1 MNKNSNLTEGG
12 FCFRATG
19 IGSVP
24 FVDVRQTCLHILK
37 CLPEI
42 PFWPQLVK
50 RSHVEDMHIQFS
62 EGLPL
67 LEIVK
72 DKRALIVS
80 PDHRESELVTFYDH
94 FLAEDLD
101 HFAISEAYAPGLGE
115 LRRLIQEHP
124 EKYGPYIKGH
134 SVGPITFA
142 AGITVPDGKSLL
154 YDPELLEAMVKG
166 LSIKALWQVR
176 EMKRS
181 GKKAIIFLDEPYLS
195 GYGSA
200 FSPIERHVVISLLKE
215 LIGYVR
221 ERSEALM
228 GIHCCGNTDWSMV
241 MEAGPDIVSF
251 DAFEYMDFFLLYPD
265 HITRFLQEGGII
277 AWGVVPTS
285 AYTGKESVEDIF
297 LKLERGLNR
306 AYELG
311 LDKEQVIRNSI
322 LTPSCGMGSMDESST
337 FRVLDLL
344 SALSEKCEDLTSLI
358 KNL

>member
-1 MNKNSNLTEGG
+1 MNKNSNRKETD
-12 FCFRATG
+12 FRFLATG

-24 FVDVRQTCLHILK
+24 FVDVTQTCLHILK

-50 RSHVEDMHIQFS
+50 RSHLEDMHIQFS

-67 LEIVK
+67 LKIIEE
-72 DKRALIVS
+72 KRSLIVS
-80 PDHRESELVTFYDH
+80 PNHRESELVTFYDH
-94 FLAEDLD
+94 FLADDLD
-101 HFAISEAYAPGLGE
+101 HFAISEEYAPGLAE
-115 LRRLIQEHP
+115 LIRLIQEHP

-166 LSIKALWQVR
+166 LSIKALWQVK
-176 EMKRS
+176 EMERS
-181 GKKAIIFLDEPYLS
+181 GKKPIIFLDEPYLS

-200 FSPIERHVVISLLKE
+200 FSPIERHEVISLLKE
-215 LIGYVR
+215 LIEYIR
-221 ERSEALM
+221 ERSDALT
-228 GIHCCGNTDWSMV
+228 GIHCCGNTDWSMI
-241 MEAGPDIVSF
+241 MEAGPDIVNF

-265 HITRFLQEGGII
+265 HLIRFLERGGII

-285 AYTGKESVEDIF
+285 AYTGMESVEDIF
-297 LKLERGLNR
+297 LRLERGLNR

-311 LDKEQVIRNSI
+311 LEKEQVIRNSI
-322 LTPSCGMGSMDESST
+322 LTPSCGMGSMDETST
-337 FRVLDLL
+337 LRVMDLL
-344 SALSEKCEDLTSLI
+344 SALPEKCEDLTT
-358 KNL
+358 

>member
-1 MNKNSNLTEGG
+1 MNKNSNLTEAG
-12 FCFRATG
+12 FRFRATG
-19 IGSVP
+19 VGSVP

-67 LEIVK
+67 LEIIE

-101 HFAISEAYAPGLGE
+101 HFAISKEYAPGLAE

-124 EKYGPYIKGH
+124 EEYGPYIKGH
-134 SVGPITFA
+134 TVGPVTFA
-142 AGITVPDGKSLL
+142 AGITTPDGKSLL

-166 LSIKALWQVR
+166 LSIKALWQVK
-176 EMKRS
+176 EMGRS
-181 GKKAIIFLDEPYLS
+181 GKKPIIFLDEPYLS
-195 GYGSA
+195 GFGSA
-200 FSPIERHVVISLLKE
+200 FTPIERHEVISLLKE
-215 LIGYVR
+215 LIDYVR

-241 MEAGPDIVSF
+241 IEAGPDIVNF

-265 HITRFLQEGGII
+265 HITRFLQGGGII

-297 LKLERGLNR
+297 LRLERGLNR

-311 LDKEQVIRNSI
+311 LDKEQVIRNSM
-322 LTPSCGMGSMDESST
+322 LTPSCGMGSMDETST
-337 FRVLDLL
+337 LRVLDLL
-344 SALSEKCEDLTSLI
+344 SALSEKCEDLTGPV

>member
-1 MNKNSNLTEGG
+1 MNENPNHTESG
-12 FCFRATG
+12 FRFRATG

-24 FVDVRQTCLHILK
+24 FVDVTQTCLHILK

-50 RSHVEDMHIQFS
+50 RSHVEDMNIQFS

-67 LEIVK
+67 LKVIE
-72 DKRALIVS
+72 DKRTLVFS

-94 FLAEDLD
+94 FLADDLD
-101 HFAISEAYAPGLGE
+101 HFAISKEYAPGLAKLTG
-115 LRRLIQEHP
+115 LIQEHP
-124 EKYGPYIKGH
+124 KKYGPHIKGH

-142 AGITVPDGKSLL
+142 ASIAAPDGKSLL

-176 EMKRS
+176 EMERS
-181 GKKAIIFLDEPYLS
+181 GKKPIIFLDEPYLS

-200 FSPIERHVVISLLKE
+200 FSPIERHEVISLLKE
-215 LIGYVR
+215 VIDYVR

-228 GIHCCGNTDWSMV
+228 GIHCCGNTDWTMI
-241 MEAGPDIVSF
+241 MEAGPDIVNF

-265 HITRFLQEGGII
+265 HISSFLHEGGII

-285 AYTGKESVEDIF
+285 AYTGRESVEDIF
-297 LKLERGLNR
+297 LKLEQGLNH

-311 LDKEQVIRNSI
+311 LDREQVIRNSI
-322 LTPSCGMGSMDESST
+322 LTPSCGMGSMDETST
-337 FRVLDLL
+337 LRVLDLL
-344 SALSEKCEDLTSLI
+344 SALSEKCEELTT
-358 KNL
+358 